1 MRQAL
6 GPLIALLGSTLAA
19 ARLPAQEPPT
29 LERCGPPSRPIG
41 TLSGTGAVRFR
52 ITEKGRVDSAS
63 IEVIRANGV
72 SPEGILS
79 VARRWLP
86 GCRYRA
92 ARQAGHA
99 VALTVEQPL
108 QFPVSGVA
116 LSRIRD
122 PAWQVVDEMPTAYD
136 CHPGS
141 VGGRRGSITL
151 TFTIDTTG
159 RAEAPTVQLVSAD
172 VPASRALLQRLAKV
186 CRYTPARDHGILV
199 EMDVNQQFVF
209 LGP

>member
-19 ARLPAQEPPT
+19 SGVHAQEPPT
-29 LERCGPPSRPIG
+29 LERCGSPSRPIG
-41 TLSGTGAVRFR
+41 MLSGTGAVRFR

-63 IEVIRANGV
+63 IEAIRAEGV

-86 GCRYRA
+86 SCRYRA

-108 QFPVSGVA
+108 QFPVSGRA

-122 PAWQVVDEMPTAYD
+122 PAWQIIDEMPTAYD

-141 VGGRRGSITL
+141 VGMRWGSITL
-151 TFTIDTTG
+151 AFAIDTTG
-159 RAEAPTVQLVSAD
+159 RARAPTVQLVSAD
-172 VPASRALLQRLAKV
+172 VTTSPTLVQRLANM
-186 CRYTPARDHGILV
+186 CHYAPARDHGIPV
-199 EMDVNQQFVF
+199 EMEVNQQFIF
-209 LGP
+209 QGP